1 METTDFTP
9 HNDLE
14 QRLMEVH
21 SGTLEVEDF
30 VARLLNEQVFMPVKD
45 EKHAIAGFQ
54 RTTQAEPLVIEDEE
68 GNQIMAVFTSP
79 ERAKPFLEIF
89 PDYKGGLLTE
99 FSWVLKKIGGG
110 FPLALNPGWEIGL
123 DFDAE
128 MVASLI
134 ASLPPEKSN

>member
-1 METTDFTP
+1 MESTDFSP

-14 QRLMEVH
+14 QQLVEVH
-21 SGTLEVEDF
+21 AGTLEVEDF
-30 VARLLNEQVFMPVKD
+30 VVRLMDEQVFMPVKD

-54 RTTQAEPLVIEDEE
+54 RSTQAEPLILEDDE
-68 GNQIMAVFTSP
+68 GTKVVVVFTSP
-79 ERAKPFLEIF
+79 ERAKPFLEYY

-99 FSWVLKKIGGG
+99 FSWLLKKIGGG
-110 FPLALNPGWEIGL
+110 FPIALNPGWEIGL

-134 ASLPPEKSN
+134 ASLPPERNN

>member
-1 METTDFTP
+1 METTEFTP

-14 QRLMEVH
+14 KQLMDVH
-21 SGTLEVEDF
+21 SGALEVEDF

-54 RTTQAEPLVIEDEE
+54 RSAHAEPLIIEDEE
-68 GNQIMAVFTSP
+68 GNRVMAVFTSP
-79 ERAKPFLEIF
+79 ERAKPFLEYF
-89 PDYKGGLLTE
+89 PGYKGGLLTD

-110 FPLALNPGWEIGL
+110 FPIALNPGWEIGL

-128 MVASLI
+128 MTASLL
-134 ASLPPEKSN
+134 ASLPADSSS

>member
-1 METTDFTP
+1 METTEFTP

-14 QRLMEVH
+14 KQLMDVH
-21 SGTLEVEDF
+21 SGALEVEDF

-54 RTTQAEPLVIEDEE
+54 RSAQAEPLIIEDEE
-68 GNQIMAVFTSP
+68 GNRVMAVFTSP
-79 ERAKPFLEIF
+79 ERAKPFLEYF
-89 PDYKGGLLTE
+89 PGYKGGLLTD

-110 FPLALNPGWEIGL
+110 FPIALNPGWEIGL

-128 MVASLI
+128 MTASLL
-134 ASLPPEKSN
+134 ASLPADSSS

>member
-14 QRLMEVH
+14 EQLMAVH

-30 VARLLNEQVFMPVKD
+30 VARLLNDQVFMPIKD
-45 EKHAIAGFQ
+45 EKQAIAGFQ
-54 RTTQAEPLVIEDEE
+54 RSTQAEPLIIEDED
-68 GNQIMAVFTSP
+68 GNQVMAVFTSP
-79 ERAKPFLEIF
+79 ERAKPFLEHF
-89 PDYKGGLLTE
+89 PNYKGGLLTE

-123 DFDAE
+123 DFDAD
-128 MVASLI
+128 MITSLI
-134 ASLPPEKSN
+134 ASLPPDKSN

>member
-14 QRLMEVH
+14 QQLMEVH

-68 GNQIMAVFTSP
+68 GNQVMAVFTSP
-79 ERAKPFLEIF
+79 ERAKPSLEYF

-99 FSWVLKKIGGG
+99 FAWVLKKIGGG

-134 ASLPPEKSN
+134 ASLPPENAN

>member
-1 METTDFTP
+1 METTEFTP

-14 QRLMEVH
+14 QQLMEVH

-54 RTTQAEPLVIEDEE
+54 RSTQAEPLVIEDED
-68 GNQIMAVFTSP
+68 GNQVMAVFTSP
-79 ERAKPFLEIF
+79 ERAKPFLEHF

-134 ASLPPEKSN
+134 ASLPPENAN

>member
-1 METTDFTP
+1 METTEFIP

-14 QRLMEVH
+14 KQLQEVH
-21 SGTLEVEDF
+21 TGTMDVEDF
-30 VARLLNEQVFMPVKD
+30 VARLLHEQVFMPVKD

-54 RTTQAEPLVIEDEE
+54 RTTHAEPLIIEDEG
-68 GNQIMAVFTSP
+68 GNQVMVIFTSP
-79 ERAKPFLEIF
+79 ERAKPFLEYF

-99 FSWVLKKIGGG
+99 FSWVLRKIGGG

-134 ASLPPEKSN
+134 ASLPADSSN

>member
-1 METTDFTP
+1 METTDFVP

-14 QRLMEVH
+14 EQLMAVH
-21 SGTLEVEDF
+21 AGTLDVEAF
-30 VARLLNEQVFMPVKD
+30 VARLINEQVFMPVKD
-45 EKHAIAGFQ
+45 EKQAIAGFQ
-54 RTTQAEPLVIEDEE
+54 RTTQAQPLLIEDAD
-68 GNQIMAVFTSP
+68 GNQVMAVFTSP
-79 ERAKPFLEIF
+79 ERAKRFLEYF
-89 PDYKGGLLTE
+89 PNYKGGLLTE

-134 ASLPPEKSN
+134 ASLPADNPN

>member
-1 METTDFTP
+1 METPNFSP

-14 QRLMEVH
+14 QQLAEVH
-21 SGTLEVEDF
+21 AGSLDVEDF

-54 RTTQAEPLVIEDEE
+54 RSTQAEPLILEDEE
-68 GNQIMAVFTSP
+68 GTKVVVVFTSP
-79 ERAKPFLEIF
+79 ERAKPFLEHY

-99 FSWVLKKIGGG
+99 FSWLLKKIGGG
-110 FPLALNPGWEIGL
+110 FPIALNPGWEIGL

-134 ASLPPEKSN
+134 AGMPPERNN